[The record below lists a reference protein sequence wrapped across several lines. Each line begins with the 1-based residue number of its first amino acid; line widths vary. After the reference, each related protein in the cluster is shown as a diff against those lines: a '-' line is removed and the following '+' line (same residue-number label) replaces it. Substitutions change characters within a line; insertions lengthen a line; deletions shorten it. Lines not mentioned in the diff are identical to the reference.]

1 MNDGLPRLLP
11 DDPQNLLSV
20 EARKRIQRA
29 RIEAQKFIWET
40 EVSIEAQEALHRLD
54 WDSDEANAL
63 RSKARF
69 KNAKAALSVY
79 RREFSR
85 IGIPERAYRKF
96 MKDEIESASNS
107 LQLTQAQQRLLETEF
122 FFPEEKATRSKP
134 STIPDTPAKKPDTLG
149 AQINRLREECR
160 LTEEELAEKV
170 DMDIRSVQRHLANEV
185 IPYARNLLVYER
197 VFSKLLNRQIVIRK
211 MP

>member
-1 MNDGLPRLLP
+1 MNDGLSRLLP

-40 EVSIEAQEALHRLD
+40 EVLIEMRGQPLD
-54 WDSDEANAL
+54 WDSDEANSL

-85 IGIPERAYRKF
+85 LGIPERAYRKF

-107 LQLTQAQQRLLETEF
+107 LQLTQAQQRLLEIEF
-122 FFPEEKATRSKP
+122 FYPEKVAQQRP
-134 STIPDTPAKKPDTLG
+134 SSTSRAPLLCLPAKETIASQIQRLRDECRWTIPA
-149 AQINRLREECR
+149 
-160 LTEEELAEKV
+160 LAEAADLSARQV
-170 DMDIRSVQRHLANEV
+170 ARHLSGEFK
-185 IPYARNLLVYER
+185 PLARNISAYER
-197 VFSKLLNRQIVIRK
+197 AFSNHLKRKVVINK
-211 MP
+211 MS